1 MNLSNEATRR
11 INLLRLYMII
21 LIVFI
26 HGYIGVHHSMES
38 SGFNYF
44 QTIFSQV
51 YARVAVPIFFLLSG
65 MLLFRNYELTFSF
78 YFGKLKSRIHSL
90 LIPYLAWNIIVAFLF
105 LILQEIPSLKSYTNG
120 NLKPLISY
128 NLSDWTS
135 LFAIK
140 PIATQFCFIRDLIL
154 LNLIAPLF
162 FFLAKYLKL
171 FSVIP
176 FFILWIINPEFRI
189 FNINYEAI
197 FFFHIGAI
205 LLFYPDWLANQNYKK
220 IYLAILLLFILLA
233 LGDAYLYINKVNYFY
248 QIHKSFLLLGVFP
261 AFYLAINTAFLDKLP
276 QKLNSLF
283 VFTFF
288 IYAFH
293 EPMLT
298 FLKRILITFIY
309 PNSDF
314 AYIFI
319 YLFAIIL
326 SILISI
332 LTAFILRKYAKPI
345 YNILTGD
352 R

>member
-1 MNLSNEATRR
+1 
-11 INLLRLYMII
+11 MII

-44 QTIFSQV
+44 QTILSQV
-51 YARVAVPIFFLLSG
+51 YSRVAVPIFFLLSG
-65 MLLFRNYELTFSF
+65 MLLFRNYELSFFF
-78 YFGKLKSRIHSL
+78 YFGKLKNRIHSL
-90 LIPYLAWNIIVAFLF
+90 LIPYLAWNIIVALLF
-105 LILQEIPSLKSYTNG
+105 LILQEIPSLKAYTNG

-128 NLSDWTS
+128 NFNDWAT

-140 PIATQFCFIRDLIL
+140 PIATQFWFIKDLIL

-176 FFILWIINPEFRI
+176 FFILWLINPEFRI
-189 FNINYEAI
+189 LNLNYEAI
-197 FFFHIGAI
+197 FFFHMGAI
-205 LLFYPDWLANQNYKK
+205 LVFYPDWLSNQNYKK
-220 IYLAILLLFILLA
+220 LCLTMLLIFLFLAI
-233 LGDAYLYINKVNYFY
+233 GDAYLYINKVHYFY
-248 QIHKSFLLLGVFP
+248 QIHKSFILLGVFP
-261 AFYLAINTAFLDKLP
+261 VLYLAINTAFLNKLP

-293 EPMLT
+293 EPTLT
-298 FLKRILITFIY
+298 FLKRILITFIHPASNFTY
-309 PNSDF
+309 V
-314 AYIFI
+314 FI
-319 YLFAIIL
+319 YLFAIIF

-332 LTAFILRKYAKPI
+332 LTAFIIRKYAIPV